1 MRLRE
6 AINDIKKGVIHPVYL
21 LKGDDHFLQ
30 NFFINKLEKEL
41 FVDQPTNRMRMLPD
55 EIKGKEKPQI
65 NIFITTPAPYKTSTG
80 VLIVIKNLPKNKN
93 MLYNLREYSV

>member
-30 NFFINKLEKEL
+30 NFFINKLEKEV
-41 FVDQPTNRMRMLPD
+41 FNPSDCNNQ
-55 EIKGKEKPQI
+55 KEHYRKVQ
-65 NIFITTPAPYKTSTG
+65 NFQF
-80 VLIVIKNLPKNKN
+80 LCLH
-93 MLYNLREYSV
+93 

>member
-6 AINDIKKGVIHPVYL
+6 AINDIKKGVIHPVYF

-41 FVDQPTNRMRMLPD
+41 FVDQPTNRMLMLPD
-55 EIKGKEKPQI
+55 EIKGKEIIDQLTTIDLFSEKKL
-65 NIFITTPAPYKTSTG
+65 FIISCLLYTS
-80 VLIVIKNLPKNKN
+80 PSP
-93 MLYNLREYSV
+93 RD